1 MFSSNW
7 FIIQDGHVVSTKV
20 FNLFKDDF
28 EIGDIGLNEKGYN
41 SKFVGFIIKNDK
53 LLVSFPKH
61 YFSNEKLQEYQF
73 VEDSNK
79 GKIQDDIKILFRV
92 IQKNLVKKSMKSIG
106 IRNEIDSGYP
116 FQHFFEVYNYFLK
129 FGLYTDEREIRK
141 LGYSGKID
149 WKRTILKSPIV
160 VSENNLVYMPMV
172 IKKRINE
179 HVFISKCMAYV
190 IDMTA
195 NALSIFM
202 NLKRTNLDIKDI
214 NWENEKL
221 IISQLREIKQR
232 VFKDKQ
238 KRLIDSLIR
247 FFEKQNKGDGT
258 IKIKTRSFDLA
269 WESII
274 EFYLKHYFKHI
285 DENGYINFSE
295 SRNMDLKPFEKK
307 KIYPD
312 RLEKR
317 GRNIQPDYYLV
328 ENNLRYIFD
337 AKYFNEV
344 RELNYKQIS
353 YYFLLKHFEGIPNEN
368 GEIAPLPT
376 NNVLLLPTDRNRDD
390 ERNFKK
396 HFDLNPLFNLDER
409 EFVIR
414 EQYLNVKYI
423 LKEYV
428 L

>member
-1 MFSSNW
+1 MLSSEW
-7 FIIQDGHVVSTKV
+7 FIIQDGNVIPQKIRE
-20 FNLFKDDF
+20 LFKDDF

-41 SKFVGFIIKNDK
+41 SKFVGFIIKNNK

-61 YFSNEKLQEYQF
+61 YFSNEQLHEYQY
-73 VEDSNK
+73 VDDSNK
-79 GKIQDDIKILFRV
+79 EKLRDDIRILYRV
-92 IQKNLVKKSMKSIG
+92 IQKTSVKKSERSIG
-106 IRNEIDSGYP
+106 IRNEINSGYP
-116 FQHFFEVYNYFLK
+116 FQHFFEVYNYYVK
-129 FGLYTDEREIRK
+129 FGLYTDEREVRK

-149 WKRTILKSPIV
+149 WKGTILKSPIV
-160 VSENNLVYMPMV
+160 VSKNHLMYMPMV

-190 IDMTA
+190 IDSTA
-195 NALSIFM
+195 NALSIFI
-202 NLKRTNLDIKDI
+202 NLKRTNLDINDI
-214 NWENEKL
+214 NWGNEKL
-221 IISQLREIKQR
+221 IISQLREIKQTL
-232 VFKDKQ
+232 FKDKQ
-238 KRLIDSLIR
+238 KRLIDNLIR

-274 EFYLKHYFKHI
+274 EFYLKYYFKHI
-285 DENGYINFSE
+285 DENGYIKFSE

-312 RLEKR
+312 RLGKR

-328 ENNLRYIFD
+328 ENNIRYIFD
-337 AKYFNEV
+337 AKYYNEV

-353 YYFLLKHFEGIPNEN
+353 YYFLLKHLEGIPNKN
-368 GEIAPLPT
+368 GKIEPLPT
-376 NNVLLLPTDRNRDD
+376 NNLLLLPTERYSKD

-396 HFDLNPLFNLDER
+396 HFDLNPLYNLNET

-414 EQYLNVKYI
+414 EQYLNVQYI
-423 LKEYV
+423 LKKYV
-428 L
+428 